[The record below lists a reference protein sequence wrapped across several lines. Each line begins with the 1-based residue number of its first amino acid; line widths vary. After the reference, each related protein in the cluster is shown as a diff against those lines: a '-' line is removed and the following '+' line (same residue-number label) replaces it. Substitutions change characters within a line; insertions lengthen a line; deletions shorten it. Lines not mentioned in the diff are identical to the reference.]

1 MKILYTICLFFALF
15 LVENI
20 AFSQDSLQRKH
31 LILKISPL
39 TIFDIDNTFQI
50 ATEHNLS
57 KNMRWTLSEELGYG
71 AGSVNVWAYN
81 SNNDNYGSSRE
92 VYRVK
97 IEARRYTLKKNQQM
111 AGGYMAY
118 EVFYKQVNDQMN
130 RTVGREC
137 ESGPCNYFEDVNYSA
152 SKYVVG
158 GTVKFGY
165 QRFFRDENNKNT
177 KFVFDFYV
185 GLGLR
190 RVMIDHRVDGDVQ
203 NNNWFFGNDAIFS
216 NGGLGYRD
224 NAYNI
229 PHAALGIKVGYL
241 LF

>member
-1 MKILYTICLFFALF
+1 MKNLHTICLFFCFF
-15 LVENI
+15 LIKNEV
-20 AFSQDSLQRKH
+20 FSQDSLQRKH

-50 ATEHNLS
+50 ATEHNLF

-71 AGSVNVWAYN
+71 AGSANVWAYN
-81 SNNDNYGSSRE
+81 SNNDGYGSNRE
-92 VYRVK
+92 VYRIKV
-97 IEARRYTLKKNQQM
+97 EARRYNLKKNQQM
-111 AGGYMAY
+111 SGGYMAY
-118 EVFYKQVNDQMN
+118 ELFYKQVNDIMK

-137 ESGPCNYFEDVNYSA
+137 EGGRCNYFEDVNYSA

-165 QRFFRDENNKNT
+165 QRFFRDENKNNT

-190 RVMIDHRVDGDVQ
+190 RVMIDHRIDGNIQ
-203 NNNWFFGNDAIFS
+203 NNTWFFGNNGIFS

-229 PHAALGIKVGYL
+229 PHASFGIRFGYL
-241 LF
+241 IF

>member
-1 MKILYTICLFFALF
+1 MKILHTISLIFTFFLIGNDAL
-15 LVENI
+15 
-20 AFSQDSLQRKH
+20 SQDSLQRKH

-39 TIFDIDNTFQI
+39 TIFDIDNTLQI

-71 AGSVNVWAYN
+71 AGSANVWAYN
-81 SNNDNYGSSRE
+81 SNNNSYGPNRE

-97 IEARRYTLKKNQQM
+97 IEARRYNLKKNRQM

-118 EVFYKQVNDQMN
+118 ELFYKQVNDIMN
-130 RTVGREC
+130 RTIGREC
-137 ESGPCNYFEDVNYSA
+137 DGGPCNYFEEVNYSA

-165 QRFFRDENNKNT
+165 QTFIRNENKKNT

-190 RVMIDHRVDGDVQ
+190 RVMIDHRIDGDVQ
-203 NNNWFFGNDAIFS
+203 NNTWFFGNNGIFT

-229 PHAALGIKVGYL
+229 PHAALGIRLGYL